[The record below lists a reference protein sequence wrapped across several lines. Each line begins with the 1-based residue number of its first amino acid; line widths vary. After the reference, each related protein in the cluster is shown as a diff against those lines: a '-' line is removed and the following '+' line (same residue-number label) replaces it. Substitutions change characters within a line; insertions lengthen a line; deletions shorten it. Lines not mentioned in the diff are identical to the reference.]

1 MTATPKVREALEF
14 YAKREHIAGMED
26 WEAPSGEPPNWLCP
40 PTEDSWMVEDG
51 SLAREALS
59 LLDQPAA
66 RGMGEIDVGAISWAY
81 HKLLAF
87 GCQNTSM
94 DNALMLDRLNLMLQG
109 AYQESP
115 DA

>member
-1 MTATPKVREALEF
+1 MTATPKVREALEHV
-14 YAKREHIAGMED
+14 RRCISTGLLMPEHAERH
-26 WEAPSGEPPNWLCP
+26 ALA
-40 PTEDSWMVEDG
+40 
-51 SLAREALS
+51 SLDEALS
-59 LLDQPAA
+59 LLDQLAA
-66 RGMGEIDVGAISWAY
+66 RGMAEIDVGAISWAY